1 MPDSRAFYINGEW
14 VPPVRERNFD
24 VVDPATEQTVA
35 TISLGDGDDV
45 DRAVAAAQAAF
56 PVWSD
61 TPVGERILLLE
72 WLRDIYLDHTEAV
85 AQAMTLE
92 MGTPITF
99 SRDVQAPCGDGHIQA
114 VIDAVRSHRFERP
127 SDRGGSML
135 RDEPVGVCGLI
146 TPWNWPVN
154 QVIVKVVPA
163 LAAGCTVV
171 LKPSEQAPLSAL
183 LIAEMIH
190 EAGFPSGTFN
200 LVNGDGPGTG
210 APLAAHPGVEM
221 VSFTGS
227 TAAGIAVSAAAAP
240 TIKRVALEL
249 GGKSPNLL
257 FADCDLD
264 TAVPESVRSCMS
276 NSGQSCDAPT
286 RLLVESAVYDE
297 VVERAQAVAEAIEID
312 DPKRPGDHLGPVV
325 SARQWERVQQMIAV
339 GMEEATLVAG
349 GPGRPPGLDRGFYV
363 RPTVFAGVTND
374 MRISRE
380 EIFGPVLCILGFDS
394 EAEAVAIANDTA
406 YGLSAFIQTG
416 DGERAHR
423 VARKLR
429 VGQVNVNGAVADYDV
444 PFGGVKQSG
453 NGREN
458 GAYGL
463 TEYLEVKS
471 ITG

>member
-1 MPDSRAFYINGEW
+1 MPDSRTFYIDGEW
-14 VPPVRERNFD
+14 VPPKRARDFD

-35 TISLGDGDDV
+35 TISLGGSDDI
-45 DRAVAAAQAAF
+45 DRAVEAAHAAF

-61 TPVGERILLLE
+61 TPVAERILLLE

-92 MGTPITF
+92 MGAPITF

-114 VIDAVRSHRFERP
+114 VIDAARSHRFERP
-127 SDRGGSML
+127 SDRGGSTL
-135 RDEPVGVCGLI
+135 LDEPVGVCGLI

-154 QVIVKVVPA
+154 QVMVKVVPA

-183 LIAEMIH
+183 LLAEMIH

-200 LVNGDGPGTG
+200 LVNGDGQG
-210 APLAAHPGVEM
+210 AGATLAAHPGVDM

-264 TAVPESVRSCMS
+264 TAVRESVMACMS

-286 RLLVESAVYDE
+286 RLLVEMSVYDE
-297 VVERAQAVAEAIEID
+297 VVERARAVAETIEVG

-325 SARQWERVQQMIAV
+325 SARQWERVQQMITV
-339 GMEEATLVAG
+339 GMKEATLVAG
-349 GPGRPPGLDRGFYV
+349 GAGRPPGLEQGFYV

-374 MRISRE
+374 MRIARE

-394 EAEAVAIANDTA
+394 EDEAVATANDTT

-416 DGERAHR
+416 DEERAHR

-429 VGQVNVNGAVADYDV
+429 VGQVNVNGAAADYDV

-463 TEYLEVKS
+463 HEYLEVKS